1 MWLLRVWA
9 RKTLKQRW
17 LSWKSWAPCAWFLA
31 ATRRFCRPCCT
42 TRSMPAK
49 GPAFRWALWQLPLC
63 LCCFELCLHKH
74 LCRLAGSTWLDVSRC
89 WLLSCHFKH
98 SLPLK
103 VKFQRIEYTF
113 ICLFCFFF
121 QNKSLSLFIS
131 FEKERMLSSA
141 GSLFDL
147 CHSPGWDC
155 GQSQEPTLAG
165 SQSQESN
172 PGDAVWTMGSLT
184 AVLRTH
190 CTPKID
196 WMVAQRGSLD
206 LLSLKIQPSVLHV
219 ILLIAHIFWVCEME
233 VFLQNQYEEWGYA
246 RCLLKCYKT
255 SRTNEASYF
264 IFCTHICVNICNV
277 EIFQVVS
284 E

>member
-74 LCRLAGSTWLDVSRC
+74 LCRLAGSVWLDVSRC

-103 VKFQRIEYTF
+103 VKFQRIEYTLF
-113 ICLFCFFF
+113 FVFSKTRVWPYLFNLRKKECSPLLAHSLTSAIALVGTVAGARNRWGGPHGGQVQNCLICHHCVLEPTSVKPRRC
-121 QNKSLSLFIS
+121 SV
-131 FEKERMLSSA
+131 
-141 GSLFDL
+141 D
-147 CHSPGWDC
+147 H
-155 GQSQEPTLAG
+155 GQSHCCATHTLH
-165 SQSQESN
+165 S
-172 PGDAVWTMGSLT
+172 
-184 AVLRTH
+184 
-190 CTPKID
+190 
-196 WMVAQRGSLD
+196 
-206 LLSLKIQPSVLHV
+206 
-219 ILLIAHIFWVCEME
+219 
-233 VFLQNQYEEWGYA
+233 
-246 RCLLKCYKT
+246 
-255 SRTNEASYF
+255 
-264 IFCTHICVNICNV
+264 
-277 EIFQVVS
+277 
-284 E
+284 